1 MSNSGSSDA
10 STTTASTAAFTAG
23 SSIVDLAEVRAARS
37 RTAPAAD
44 ATRVAGDDLFEGI
57 ERQAWIVG
65 TAAELMISGMNRFID
80 ELDVLMSEVK
90 VAKEF
95 CSACQEACELE
106 DLDAMIE
113 ARDRLRAEFNSRST
127 SAAAGSTG
135 T

>member
-1 MSNSGSSDA
+1 MSNSGSADA

-127 SAAAGSTG
+127 SAAGLAAE
-135 T
+135 

>member
-37 RTAPAAD
+37 RTASAAD

-127 SAAAGSTG
+127 SAAGLAAE
-135 T
+135 